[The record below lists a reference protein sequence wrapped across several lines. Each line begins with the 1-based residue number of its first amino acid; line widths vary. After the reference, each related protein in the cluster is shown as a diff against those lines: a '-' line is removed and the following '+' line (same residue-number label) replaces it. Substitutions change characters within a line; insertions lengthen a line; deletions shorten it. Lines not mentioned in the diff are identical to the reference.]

1 MKVQWTWLEELVTLP
16 LSPEAL
22 ADRLTMTGTEVE
34 ALESPCGAARG
45 IRVGR
50 IRSWEPHPQKGTLLV
65 ARVDLGGPE
74 VSVVTG
80 AANAEAGQLYPY
92 APPGARLADG
102 TEMGSRDF
110 DGISSEGM
118 LLSAA
123 ELGLEGLDDEGGLLR
138 LPEDAPAGG
147 DFLAWAGLDRPVLD
161 LSITP
166 NRGDLCSLLGVA
178 REVHGLVEGTELLG
192 PLTLDASG
200 DAAWTESFGG
210 IRLEDP
216 GCLQYALG
224 YGENLTVA
232 PAPFHARLRL
242 LLAGM
247 RPVSNVVDATNLA
260 MLLFGQPLHAFD
272 RDRIPGSD
280 IGVRSARPG
289 ERLVTLDGKERV
301 LEEQDLVIVSGDE
314 LIGLAGVMGG
324 LDSEIV
330 PETKRILLES
340 AVFEPSRVSRTSRR
354 LGLPSQAAF
363 RFSRGLDPARVLPA
377 AQYVLDLLVR
387 WGGLR
392 PGDRILHRFSQ
403 LPGPRTVSLRRE
415 TLRRVLL
422 WDDLTEASR
431 GLARLGFEV
440 SPQEGS
446 GEDRVLFR
454 VPSWRNDVQAE
465 EDLVEEAGRLRGYE
479 RIEPRIPGCL
489 HGRGVLPE
497 TFGALRQV
505 RQAALAR
512 GYVEVMTYSFLH
524 PRELQRLRLPEGDRR
539 RTPAG
544 LLNPISQEQ
553 VAMRTCIL
561 PGLLRALEQNLRSG
575 WRGAMRFFEAGN
587 VFFPDSEGYR
597 EEEHL
602 AGLFYRG
609 KDRHVL
615 YGDRLQ
621 EDFLTVK
628 GDVEALLAARGIA
641 ARWEEGQ
648 EPFGHRGQ
656 TARILRDGE
665 VLGSLCRLKPALA
678 RELDAEEGIYVF
690 ELGLAG
696 LLPAVRG
703 TYGAP
708 FRFPPSQ
715 RDVALLVP
723 WDRPASA
730 VREEI
735 LSLADPE
742 LARQVE
748 LFDQFSGKGIPE
760 GTRSL
765 AFSVLYRH
773 PDRTLRDEE
782 VEGAHQELRRKLAEK
797 GYTLR

>member
-1 MKVQWTWLEELVTLP
+1 M
-16 LSPEAL
+16 
-22 ADRLTMTGTEVE
+22 
-34 ALESPCGAARG
+34 
-45 IRVGR
+45 
-50 IRSWEPHPQKGTLLV
+50 
-65 ARVDLGGPE
+65 
-74 VSVVTG
+74 
-80 AANAEAGQLYPY
+80 
-92 APPGARLADG
+92 
-102 TEMGSRDF
+102 
-110 DGISSEGM
+110 
-118 LLSAA
+118 
-123 ELGLEGLDDEGGLLR
+123 
-138 LPEDAPAGG
+138 
-147 DFLAWAGLDRPVLD
+147 
-161 LSITP
+161 
-166 NRGDLCSLLGVA
+166 
-178 REVHGLVEGTELLG
+178 
-192 PLTLDASG
+192 
-200 DAAWTESFGG
+200 
-210 IRLEDP
+210 
-216 GCLQYALG
+216 
-224 YGENLTVA
+224 
-232 PAPFHARLRL
+232 
-242 LLAGM
+242 
-247 RPVSNVVDATNLA
+247 
-260 MLLFGQPLHAFD
+260 
-272 RDRIPGSD
+272 
-280 IGVRSARPG
+280 
-289 ERLVTLDGKERV
+289 
-301 LEEQDLVIVSGDE
+301 
-314 LIGLAGVMGG
+314 
-324 LDSEIV
+324 
-330 PETKRILLES
+330 
-340 AVFEPSRVSRTSRR
+340 
-354 LGLPSQAAF
+354 
-363 RFSRGLDPARVLPA
+363 
-377 AQYVLDLLVR
+377 
-387 WGGLR
+387 
-392 PGDRILHRFSQ
+392 
-403 LPGPRTVSLRRE
+403 SLRRE

-446 GEDRVLFR
+446 GEDRILFR

-479 RIEPRIPGCL
+479 RIDPRIPGCL

-678 RELDAEEGIYVF
+678 RELDGGGGD
-690 ELGLAG
+690 LRLRTG
-696 LLPAVRG
+696 PC
-703 TYGAP
+703 GAP
-708 FRFPPSQ
+708 SRGSGDLRRSLPVPS
-715 RDVALLVP
+715 L
-723 WDRPASA
+723 
-730 VREEI
+730 
-735 LSLADPE
+735 
-742 LARQVE
+742 
-748 LFDQFSGKGIPE
+748 PE
-760 GTRSL
+760 GRGAPGALGPARLGGAGGDPLPGGSGAGPTGGALRPVLGQGHPGGDPQPSLLGASTATRTGP
-765 AFSVLYRH
+765 FG
-773 PDRTLRDEE
+773 DEE